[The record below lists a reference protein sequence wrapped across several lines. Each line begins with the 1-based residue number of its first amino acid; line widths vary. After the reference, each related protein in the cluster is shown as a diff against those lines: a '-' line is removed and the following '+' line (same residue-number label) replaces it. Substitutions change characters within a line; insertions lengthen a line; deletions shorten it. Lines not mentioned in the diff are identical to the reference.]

1 MNIGVVGF
9 GKRIREILYTSLK
22 EVYPDFHV
30 TGIVDPDE
38 KGARER
44 LLSDE
49 DKEKVVFYDTLDEM
63 VRKAKIDILCI
74 GTRCDLHTPYAIQAA
89 KYDIPLLLEKPVA
102 INMEQALELEK
113 AFENTKCRVVV
124 SFPLRLSTLGNF
136 TKNMVDN
143 GVVGDPMHVMA
154 WNYVPYG
161 AVYWE
166 QGYRNYDIT
175 QGLFIQKATHDFDY
189 IMYVLGM
196 PILRV
201 GTMATFQK
209 VFGGKKAAGLVCSKC
224 NEAETCLESPEN
236 RMKNRSGYHTGD
248 HPCVY
253 SIDCGTVETGTNE
266 DASSAVFELPSGRHG
281 VYTQVFFTR
290 RDAHARGLTIS
301 GYMGTLKLEW
311 YESQINLVRHHQ
323 PFSEVINTDKGLPHF
338 GGDLDLAR
346 EMVKVVRHSD
356 YTSIAPIETG
366 IASVYVCLAAKESY
380 QTGKFV
386 NVRQVGQV

>member
-143 GVVGDPMHVMA
+143 GVVGDPISV
-154 WNYVPYG
+154 W
-161 AVYWE
+161 
-166 QGYRNYDIT
+166 R
-175 QGLFIQKATHDFDY
+175 
-189 IMYVLGM
+189 
-196 PILRV
+196 
-201 GTMATFQK
+201 GTMSRMAPFT
-209 VFGGKKAAGLVCSKC
+209 G
-224 NEAETCLESPEN
+224 N
-236 RMKNRSGYHTGD
+236 RDTAIMILHRGY
-248 HPCVY
+248 
-253 SIDCGTVETGTNE
+253 
-266 DASSAVFELPSGRHG
+266 SSRKPPM
-281 VYTQVFFTR
+281 T
-290 RDAHARGLTIS
+290 LTILCMS
-301 GYMGTLKLEW
+301 
-311 YESQINLVRHHQ
+311 
-323 PFSEVINTDKGLPHF
+323 
-338 GGDLDLAR
+338 
-346 EMVKVVRHSD
+346 
-356 YTSIAPIETG
+356 
-366 IASVYVCLAAKESY
+366 
-380 QTGKFV
+380 
-386 NVRQVGQV
+386 